1 MQVFPREVHIE
12 RRQFIKQGL
21 AGGALAL
28 GGGGFL
34 FARRSYGRDALATG
48 MVDDAMPAF
57 HAGANKWLDVQPS
70 RAREKIYTYFHGV
83 CLNCQGFVA
92 HITSKAFGE
101 RIGRCGSKAEKE
113 HCFNQAFVTYTDA
126 SEAAILRQ
134 IDTIAT
140 EIGGELDDEWNTY
153 CAGLSVKWN
162 TRVGGR
168 GSGFSADDL
177 TQQMTGLVRTG
188 LEDAVQQA
196 SASHQNPALGN
207 TIGNIGKSAVML
219 LPLAKLGPVGVAIG
233 VPVFFIL
240 AAKHCWDYSMA
251 RLDDRRGEYQT
262 AITDRVSHM
271 AARIGIEFEKEVRQR
286 IADLHTWQE
295 SSIRETAA
303 RVAREKIGLL

>member
-1 MQVFPREVHIE
+1 ME
-12 RRQFIKQGL
+12 RRQFMKQGL
-21 AGGALAL
+21 LGGAIAI
-28 GGGGFL
+28 GGGGAL
-34 FARRSYGRDALATG
+34 FARRSHARSTMVTE
-48 MVDDAMPAF
+48 MVDDAMPPF
-57 HAGANKWLDVQPS
+57 HTGANKVLDALPD

-92 HITSKAFGE
+92 HITSKQFGE

-113 HCFNQAFVTYTDA
+113 LCFNQAFVTYTDA
-126 SEAAILRQ
+126 SESAILRQ
-134 IDTIAT
+134 IDIIAT

-153 CAGLSVKWN
+153 CKDLSVKWN

-177 TQQMTGLVRTG
+177 TQRLSGLVRDG
-188 LEDAVQQA
+188 MEDALQQA
-196 SASHQNPALGN
+196 SANHQNPALGN
-207 TIGNIGKSAVML
+207 TIGKIGKSAVML

-251 RLDDRRGEYQT
+251 RLDDRRAEYQT
-262 AITDRVSHM
+262 AITTRVSDM
-271 AARIGIEFEKEVRQR
+271 AVRISTEFEKEVRHR

-295 SSIRETAA
+295 SSIRETAE
-303 RVAREKIGLL
+303 RVAREKIGLI

>member
-1 MQVFPREVHIE
+1 ME
-12 RRQFIKQGL
+12 RRGFMKQGL
-21 AGGALAL
+21 VCGALAL

-34 FARRSYGRDALATG
+34 FTRRSYGRSALAMG
-48 MVDDAMPAF
+48 MVEDAMPAF
-57 HAGANKWLDVQPS
+57 QAGANKALDALPG

-92 HITSKAFGE
+92 HISSKAFGE

-113 HCFNQAFVTYTDA
+113 LCFNQAFVTYTDA
-126 SEAAILRQ
+126 SEASILRQ
-134 IDTIAT
+134 IDIIAT
-140 EIGGELDDEWNTY
+140 EIGDELDYEWNTY
-153 CAGLSVKWN
+153 CADLSVKWN

-177 TQQMTGLVRTG
+177 TRRLSGLVRSG
-188 LEDAVQQA
+188 LEDALQQA
-196 SASHQNPALGN
+196 SANHQNPALGN
-207 TIGNIGKSAVML
+207 TIGKIGKSAVML

-271 AARIGIEFEKEVRQR
+271 AVRIGTEFEKEIRHR

-295 SSIRETAA
+295 ASIRETAE
-303 RVAREKIGLL
+303 RVAQEKIGLL